1 MSDLPVM
8 VGMSVHMSGVHVRLV
23 RLHRCAHLVHV
34 VATAHA
40 CNVKDTHVV
49 NLSVTQ
55 NTMYKVIKQPM
66 YIVYVN

>member
-8 VGMSVHMSGVHVRLV
+8 VGMSVHMCGVHVRLV

-40 CNVKDTHVV
+40 CNVKDTRVV

-55 NTMYKVIKQPM
+55 KTRYKIIKQSM
-66 YIVYVN
+66 YM